1 MSEKDTQLHDLTL
14 KDGDIFAE
22 RFLVLRRLGSGGMG
36 VVFLVADTQLAEQH
50 LALKILHRSLAKKAE
65 VSSRFRNEVLVARSL
80 SHPNVIRTYDFGKA
94 PDGTAYISME
104 FVEGT
109 SLRELIAE
117 RGRIPFLEACAMLLQ
132 ILRGVSYAHEQG
144 VVHRDLKPANV
155 MITARGVAK
164 LGDFGTAR
172 VVQTESELTQKGQIL
187 GTLGYMAPEQIKGE
201 RANTASD
208 IYALGI
214 IAYEMVTGENP
225 FFAKSDVEVAMK
237 QLEEPLPDASSIT
250 PEVPKWYVSFTKR
263 ATQKERAKRFESV
276 AEMLACL
283 EEQLEKETEVRTRER
298 SLRRFSG
305 VFTGIIIGA
314 LLGYI
319 SLRPPEIFST
329 LDSKPDGAEVAMSAT
344 ETMTKSDQSEE
355 PAFSAEEILNQRL
368 QERVSKRVTVEAPK
382 MDASSALPYASLDEA
397 AAIFRQSY
405 SSASESKQTALR
417 NLLRMEAEDELQQ
430 SVEKV
435 TH

>member
-1 MSEKDTQLHDLTL
+1 M
-14 KDGDIFAE
+14 
-22 RFLVLRRLGSGGMG
+22 
-36 VVFLVADTQLAEQH
+36 
-50 LALKILHRSLAKKAE
+50 
-65 VSSRFRNEVLVARSL
+65 
-80 SHPNVIRTYDFGKA
+80 
-94 PDGTAYISME
+94 
-104 FVEGT
+104 
-109 SLRELIAE
+109 
-117 RGRIPFLEACAMLLQ
+117 
-132 ILRGVSYAHEQG
+132 
-144 VVHRDLKPANV
+144 
-155 MITARGVAK
+155 
-164 LGDFGTAR
+164 
-172 VVQTESELTQKGQIL
+172 
-187 GTLGYMAPEQIKGE
+187 
-201 RANTASD
+201 
-208 IYALGI
+208 
-214 IAYEMVTGENP
+214 
-225 FFAKSDVEVAMK
+225 
-237 QLEEPLPDASSIT
+237 
-250 PEVPKWYVSFTKR
+250 WYVSFTKR

-276 AEMLACL
+276 ADMLACL

-329 LDSKPDGAEVAMSAT
+329 SGSKPDRAEVAMSAT
-344 ETMTKSDQSEE
+344 ETMTKGDQSEE